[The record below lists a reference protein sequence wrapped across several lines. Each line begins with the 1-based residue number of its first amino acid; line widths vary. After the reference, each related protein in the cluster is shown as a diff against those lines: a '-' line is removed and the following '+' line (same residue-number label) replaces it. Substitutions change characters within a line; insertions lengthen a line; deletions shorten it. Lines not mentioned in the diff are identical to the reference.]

1 MKLTVCIPMYNE
13 AEIVSSAVTQLTD
26 ALEKA
31 APEHGFEYEVIFSD
45 DGSADNCKSIA
56 EDTIRTLSL
65 KSGEVK
71 VVRSDV
77 NMGKGHAIRLAVSHS
92 TGDIVLYTDCD
103 LAYGVDVISEAY
115 DLITKEDFGGDI
127 LIGSR
132 NLRADG
138 YEGYTFMRK
147 LASKIYIKVIC
158 IIAGF
163 KLTDSQCGFKAFKG
177 DIARRV
183 FSIATINGW
192 AFDLEILLTAQKLG
206 YTIKEF
212 PVKIINHRESKIH
225 LAGDSIRML
234 RDLMKIKKH
243 VKKNVK

>member
-13 AEIVSSAVTQLTD
+13 AEIVSSAVTQL
-26 ALEKA
+26 AEKLEQA
-31 APEHGFEYEVIFSD
+31 APSHGFEYEVIFSD
-45 DGSADNCKSIA
+45 DGSADGCKKIA
-56 EDTIRTLSL
+56 EDTIASLTL
-65 KSGEVK
+65 KNGVIK

-77 NMGKGHAIRLAVSHS
+77 NMGKGHAVRLAVRHS

-103 LAYGVDVISEAY
+103 LAYGVDVIPEAY
-115 DLITKEDFGGDI
+115 DIMTKEDFGGEV

-147 LASKIYIKVIC
+147 VASKCYIKVLC
-158 IIAGF
+158 TIAGF

-177 DIARRV
+177 DVARKI
-183 FSIATINGW
+183 FSLATINGW
-192 AFDLEILLTAQKLG
+192 AFDFELLMTAQKLG
-206 YTIKEF
+206 YKIKEF

-234 RDLMKIKKH
+234 RDLIKIKKH
-243 VKKNVK
+243 VSKNVK

>member
-13 AEIVSSAVTQLTD
+13 AEIVSDAVLQLTEK
-26 ALEKA
+26 LEA
-31 APEHGFEYEVIFSD
+31 SAPEHGFDYEVIFSD
-45 DGSADNCKSIA
+45 DGSADGCKEIA
-56 EDTIRTLSL
+56 EKTIASL
-65 KSGEVK
+65 DLKNGTVK

-77 NMGKGHAIRLAVSHS
+77 NKGKGHAIRLAVANS

-103 LAYGVDVISEAY
+103 LAYGVDVIPEAY
-115 DLITKEDFGGDI
+115 DIISKEDFGAHV

-138 YEGYTFMRK
+138 YEGYTLMRK
-147 LASKIYIKVIC
+147 IASKCYIKVIC

-177 DIARRV
+177 DIARKV
-183 FSIATINGW
+183 FSMATINGW

-206 YTIKEF
+206 YKIKEF

-225 LAGDSIRML
+225 LAGDSLRML
-234 RDLMKIKKH
+234 RDLIKIKKH
-243 VKKNVK
+243 VAKNVK